1 MHVCVCV
8 GVYWVDGWGCDDF
21 VVELTHSKQGHLVRR
36 LISGIF
42 ACQ

>member
-1 MHVCVCV
+1 MCVCVC
-8 GVYWVDGWGCDDF
+8 VYWVDGWGYVDF

-36 LISGIF
+36 LTSGIF